1 MAARIVGVLNV
12 TPDSFS
18 DGGRFSSVED
28 AVAAGLAMV
37 AQGADCVDVGGESTR
52 PGAVPVSEAEEI
64 ARVAPVI
71 RELSA
76 RLEGRARVSID
87 TYKAATARAALV
99 EGATAVN
106 DVSGGLLD
114 PEILRVAAA
123 AQAAMVVG
131 HLRGKPAD
139 MQAHV
144 HFDNVVDEVS
154 DELGGRVAAARAAGC
169 GEVWADPGIGFGK
182 HLPHNLRLLKN
193 LARVRAHLGVPI
205 MVGISRKRFIGELL
219 TWEPWEGSQTL
230 PRWSAAGEAGGLPT
244 RLLTWEPWEGSQTLP
259 RWSAAGDEGARE
271 ARGAGRVVVGPE
283 APAGGAGGLPTRLVT
298 WEPWEGSLRPS
309 APTCHPHPARFARPR
324 QTLPRWSAAGD
335 EGAREA
341 RGAGRVVVGPE
352 APAVGAGGL
361 PTRAVRPATER
372 VFGTAA
378 AVAVAI
384 MNGADAVRVH
394 DVLAMC
400 DVVRVAEAIA
410 QAEQVD

>member
-37 AQGADCVDVGGESTR
+37 AQGADWVDVGGESTR

-139 MQAHV
+139 MQASV
-144 HFDNVVDEVS
+144 HFDDVVDEVAH
-154 DELGGRVAAARAAGC
+154 ELASRVAAARTAGC
-169 GEVWADPGIGFGK
+169 SEVWADPGIGFGK
-182 HLPHNLRLLKN
+182 HLDHNLGLLKH
-193 LARVRAHLGVPI
+193 LASLRVRLGVPM
-205 MVGISRKRFIGELL
+205 MVGVSRKRFIGDL
-219 TWEPWEGSQTL
+219 TGK
-230 PRWSAAGEAGGLPT
+230 
-244 RLLTWEPWEGSQTLP
+244 
-259 RWSAAGDEGARE
+259 
-271 ARGAGRVVVGPE
+271 
-283 APAGGAGGLPTRLVT
+283 
-298 WEPWEGSLRPS
+298 
-309 APTCHPHPARFARPR
+309 
-324 QTLPRWSAAGD
+324 
-335 EGAREA
+335 
-341 RGAGRVVVGPE
+341 
-352 APAVGAGGL
+352 
-361 PTRAVRPATER
+361 PATAR

-394 DVLAMC
+394 DVAAMR

-410 QAEQVD
+410 QARQLD

>member
-37 AQGADCVDVGGESTR
+37 AQGADWVDVGGESTR

-283 APAGGAGGLPTRLVT
+283 APA
-298 WEPWEGSLRPS
+298 
-309 APTCHPHPARFARPR
+309 
-324 QTLPRWSAAGD
+324 
-335 EGAREA
+335 
-341 RGAGRVVVGPE
+341 
-352 APAVGAGGL
+352 VGAGGL

>member
-37 AQGADCVDVGGESTR
+37 AQGADWVDVGGESTR

>member
-37 AQGADCVDVGGESTR
+37 AQGADWVDVGGESTR

-230 PRWSAAGEAGGLPT
+230 PRWSAAG
-244 RLLTWEPWEGSQTLP
+244 
-259 RWSAAGDEGARE
+259 DEGARD